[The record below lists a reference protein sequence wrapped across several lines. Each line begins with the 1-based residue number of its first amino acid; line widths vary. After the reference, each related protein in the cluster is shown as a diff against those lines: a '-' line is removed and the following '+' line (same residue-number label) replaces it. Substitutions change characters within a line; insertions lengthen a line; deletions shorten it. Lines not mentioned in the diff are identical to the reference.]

1 MKTLRSLNKELK
13 TESTN
18 SAPTQRFEIASS
30 DQPQNSSAAKP
41 VLSTFYSSGRRS
53 IMAARKF
60 SSCEILLFGEHLSPP
75 SVPTSSVSHHIAVD
89 PNQSSSQTVRREIQS
104 DHLSEILHFP
114 ARMRT
119 VQAHMLNFQQQLAR
133 AARFVSLKL
142 LTATALTSKHPEKQ
156 RVCWSCHLSLR
167 SAKTLKT
174 GERLFQGRRV
184 TSQLIAQN
192 PGPVSARASRIP
204 QSSGAR

>member
-18 SAPTQRFEIASS
+18 SAPTQRFEFASS
-30 DQPQNSSAAKP
+30 DQPQNSPTAKFTNRKIHQPQNSPAAMP
-41 VLSTFYSSGRRS
+41 VLSVFYSSGRRS

-114 ARMRT
+114 GGMRT
-119 VQAHMLNFQQQLAR
+119 VQAHMLNFQQHS
-133 AARFVSLKL
+133 F
-142 LTATALTSKHPEKQ
+142 
-156 RVCWSCHLSLR
+156 
-167 SAKTLKT
+167 
-174 GERLFQGRRV
+174 
-184 TSQLIAQN
+184 
-192 PGPVSARASRIP
+192 
-204 QSSGAR
+204 